1 MVYKDHLITVFQ
13 AELEQKNQ
21 GCYFIFGIIDQWRY
35 LVCKY
40 RVDAGFVPQGP
51 TSEPVNVNWSLSVM
65 SNRLWVRVHHLLMR
79 ESHNSFIW
87 QLAGEAEVKH
97 IAKAKLQP
105 ESCSIMS

>member
-1 MVYKDHLITVFQ
+1 MVYKDHFIMVFQ
-13 AELEQKNQ
+13 AELEQKKQ

-51 TSEPVNVNWSLSVM
+51 TSEPVNFNWSLSVM

-79 ESHNSFIW
+79 ESHNSFI
-87 QLAGEAEVKH
+87 LAACRRSRSKTYCKSQ
-97 IAKAKLQP
+97 AP
-105 ESCSIMS
+105 T